1 MVNLNYNLFIFDFV
15 VTGCGSITAFASLVT
30 FPEGIG
36 ISEVVVKAWA
46 ITAGIKKY
54 KSIIKKKKN
63 KHDKIVL
70 LAKNTTNVFNDSYIS
85 HDEFVLINNVL
96 K

>member
-1 MVNLNYNLFIFDFV
+1 MVNLNYNLFIFYSV
-15 VTGCGSITAFASLVT
+15 VTGCGSVTAFASLVT

-46 ITAGIKKY
+46 ITTGIKKC
-54 KSIIKKKKN
+54 KSIIKKKRN

-70 LAKNTTNVFNDSYIS
+70 LAKSTTNVFSDSYIS

-96 K
+96 R